1 MRYTDNE
8 YRNDLYESINGE
20 QTILDI
26 LEAEADAISKGTSY
40 LVEDFTSADSEAM
53 SNRMEDAIYMESLQ
67 NMANRIRDCAKHVN
81 SVSYSMSYNVV
92 DPSAQSQIMFNELSL
107 RLYDLSHSLEV
118 SYNNIRL
125 LYLYIKG
132 DTHVPEAHTMPMVV
146 IPYLD
151 FVDEELPED
160 KPDTTNEESP
170 EEDNTYLKGLNGD
183 FDGDQVTAEGV
194 FSQEANE
201 EEPDDSVASE
211 ENSGSDTAKAEY
223 LKISFPVDKKIIDE
237 AESLYPKR
245 ANDSSDVK
253 TEFDKK
259 DIEKI
264 IADRMREIKEKG
276 KFEVTPDDSS
286 DKDEKIDRN
295 TWVIGGVVADAK
307 YLPVKTDDPKE
318 TWIVWPNYESDLESE
333 FETHECFQKFM
344 ESASHIFVRYDQ
356 EAQKWVNV
364 QSDEN
369 VGLTADDVALYVRAS
384 IEAGCFGKV
393 SKYEYLPK
401 YGRIHSMIYC
411 EENNTYYKYDLDTPE
426 ASEEN
431 PKPKLGFGW
440 FAKDSENSSS
450 DSDVVP
456 NP

>member
-1 MRYTDNE
+1 MRYTDHE
-8 YRNDLYESINGE
+8 YRNDLYDSINSE

-26 LEAEADAISKGTSY
+26 LEAEADAISKGASY
-40 LVEDFTSADSEAM
+40 LVEDFTSADSMAM

-81 SVSYSMSYNVV
+81 SVSYSMSSNVV
-92 DPSAQSQIMFNELSL
+92 DPSAQSQIMWNELSL

-132 DTHVPEAHTMPMVV
+132 NTHIPEAHTMPMVV

-151 FVDEELPED
+151 FTEDELPED

-170 EEDNTYLKGLNGD
+170 EEDNTYLKGLYGD
-183 FDGDQVTAEGV
+183 FDGDQVTAEGA

-201 EEPDDSVASE
+201 EEPDDSVESE
-211 ENSGSDTAKAEY
+211 ENSSSDTVKLEY
-223 LKISFPVDKKIIDE
+223 KKISFPVDKKIMDE
-237 AESLYPKR
+237 VESLYPKR

-253 TEFDKK
+253 TEFDKT

-264 IADRMREIKEKG
+264 IADRMREIREKG
-276 KFEVTPDDSS
+276 EFEVMPDDSS

-295 TWVIGGVVADAK
+295 TWVIGGVVVDMK

-318 TWIVWPNYESDLESE
+318 TWIVWPNYESDLESK
-333 FETHECFQKFM
+333 FE
-344 ESASHIFVRYDQ
+344 FVRYDQ
-356 EAQKWVNV
+356 EAQKWITV

-369 VGLTADDVALYVRAS
+369 AGLTGDDVALYVRAS

-426 ASEEN
+426 ANEDN
-431 PKPKLGFGW
+431 PTPKLGFGW

-450 DSDVVP
+450 DSDVKSTI
-456 NP
+456 

>member
-1 MRYTDNE
+1 MRYTDHE
-8 YRNDLYESINGE
+8 YRNDLYSSINSE

-40 LVEDFTSADSEAM
+40 LVEDFTSADSMAM
-53 SNRMEDAIYMESLQ
+53 SNRMEDAIYMEALQ

-81 SVSYSMSYNVV
+81 GVSYSMSSNVV
-92 DPSAQSQIMFNELSL
+92 DPSAQSQIMWNELSL

-151 FVDEELPED
+151 FIDEEVPED

-170 EEDNTYLKGLNGD
+170 EEDNTDLKGLYGD
-183 FDGDQVTAEGV
+183 FDGDQVTVEGV

-201 EEPDDSVASE
+201 EEPDDSVESE

-223 LKISFPVDKKIIDE
+223 LKISFPVDKKIMDE

-264 IADRMREIKEKG
+264 IADRMREIREKG
-276 KFEVTPDDSS
+276 EFEVMPDDSS

-295 TWVIGGVVADAK
+295 TWVIGGVVVDVK

-318 TWIVWPNYESDLESE
+318 TWIVWPNYESDLESN
-333 FETHECFQKFM
+333 FE
-344 ESASHIFVRYDQ
+344 FVRYDQ
-356 EAQKWVNV
+356 EAQNWVTV

-369 VGLTADDVALYVRAS
+369 VGLTGDDVALYVRAS
-384 IEAGCFGKV
+384 NEAGCFGKV

-426 ASEEN
+426 ASKEN
-431 PKPKLGFGW
+431 PTPKLGFGW
-440 FAKDSENSSS
+440 FDMNTENSSS